1 MPDGWV
7 LCYSKQHDRAYFFFG
22 REGRSTWD
30 FPGVHEDLKGG
41 EYALDGDDDERGEAR
56 DRGVVSALRTRSRPR
71 RST

>member
-30 FPGVHEDLKGG
+30 FPGVHEDLKGD
-41 EYALDGDDDERGEAR
+41 EYALDGYDDADTVNAAKHAIEE
-56 DRGVVSALRTRSRPR
+56 
-71 RST
+71 